1 MQAEDHDVVLIDD
14 ARLFRGYHRCS
25 GDYGTECYPT
35 IEVFLFFVFL
45 RFYLLRKCNW
55 DYGTECY
62 PTIEVFFIFYFM
74 FLLTSQVQW

>member
-1 MQAEDHDVVLIDD
+1 MMRASFEATTGAVVITALNVTLPL
-14 ARLFRGYHRCS
+14 RF
-25 GDYGTECYPT
+25 
-35 IEVFLFFVFL
+35 FLFFVFL